1 MAAKRVAPHDRV
13 INEKRK
19 TDLLAVN
26 HQICF
31 LCTDNLS
38 AEIFGRFEENY
49 TLLFRKYRIPYT
61 YPFQSIPLLYSY
73 EAPLHIW
80 KSSVQR
86 TV

>member
-1 MAAKRVAPHDRV
+1 MKKRVGQDDMAAKREAPHDRV

-38 AEIFGRFEENY
+38 AEIHRSLGVHP
-49 TLLFRKYRIPYT
+49 K
-61 YPFQSIPLLYSY
+61 
-73 EAPLHIW
+73 
-80 KSSVQR
+80 
-86 TV
+86 

>member
-1 MAAKRVAPHDRV
+1 MAEKRVAPHDRV

-38 AEIFGRFEENY
+38 AEIHRSLGVHP
-49 TLLFRKYRIPYT
+49 K
-61 YPFQSIPLLYSY
+61 
-73 EAPLHIW
+73 
-80 KSSVQR
+80 
-86 TV
+86 

>member
-1 MAAKRVAPHDRV
+1 MKKRAGRDGMAAKRVAPHDRV

-38 AEIFGRFEENY
+38 AEIHRSLGVHP
-49 TLLFRKYRIPYT
+49 K
-61 YPFQSIPLLYSY
+61 
-73 EAPLHIW
+73 
-80 KSSVQR
+80 
-86 TV
+86 